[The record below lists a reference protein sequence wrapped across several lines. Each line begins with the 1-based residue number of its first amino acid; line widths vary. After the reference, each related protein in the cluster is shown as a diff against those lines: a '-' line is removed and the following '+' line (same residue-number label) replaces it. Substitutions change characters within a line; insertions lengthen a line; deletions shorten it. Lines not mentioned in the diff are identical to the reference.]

1 MSDSHDHE
9 NPVQHP
15 EVQLASR
22 AGYVAGFILTL
33 GLMFTSLELVT
44 HHVWAPFKLMVATS
58 AAALVAVILQ
68 SYLLFRL
75 DLSKAQ
81 RWNTFALI
89 IMIPLF
95 VLIIALTWWMFQSL
109 GARTMIHG
117 MGM

>member
-1 MSDSHDHE
+1 MSDSHGQE
-9 NPVQHP
+9 NPIKHP
-15 EVQLASR
+15 EVQLASNG
-22 AGYVAGFILTL
+22 GYIAGFILTL
-33 GLMFTSLELVT
+33 GLMFTSLELVSR
-44 HHVWAPFKLMVATS
+44 HVWGPFKLTVATS
-58 AAALVAVILQ
+58 VAAFAAVVLQ

-75 DLSKAQ
+75 DLSRTQ